1 MSDPIT
7 EELFRNAISA
17 IGDEMVLTIYRTA
30 YSGVLKNIMD
40 YSAAICDAQGRLVA
54 QGLSLP
60 GHLCSIPVALQ
71 AVLAHFGDDVHPGD
85 IFINNDPYDG
95 GMHLPDIFIFKP
107 LFADGSPIAYAATIC
122 HHTDVGGRVPGS
134 NASDSLEIYAEGLR
148 IPPLK
153 LYEKGQPNATLFRM
167 IERNVRLPGRV
178 FGDIR
183 SQLAACEIA
192 ARGMTDLVNRY
203 GADDVSTLMVAMM
216 DYSERLTRQ
225 CLLELPDGEATF
237 TDWIDDDQIDVG
249 MPIPLVCTIRKHGDT
264 MEVDWTGSAPQVKGS
279 INNTLSYTAAMSFTA
294 VKSVLS
300 VNMPN
305 NDGVFRP
312 IKIIAPAGTIT
323 HGKLPAA
330 CAARGLTG
338 FRGVDCAFGALA
350 QLYPDKVFAASDG
363 GNTGLTIGGYDKDLN
378 PFIYVDFISGS
389 WGGRPWADGL
399 DGNTCM
405 FANMASFSVEVIE
418 AENPLEVL
426 DYEFVPDTGGA
437 GRYRGGMAQRKTWRM
452 LADEGIL
459 QVRADRQTH
468 RPYGLQGGGPGAP
481 GLNVMDPGL
490 PAEAKLHAKITMNLT
505 RGEIFRH
512 ELPGAG
518 GWGPALDR
526 DLDLVA
532 RDLRDGLVTLEAA
545 ARDYGVVAAG
555 DPPVIDVAATEV
567 LRARLRSE
575 RKPLAGR
582 RVGTRG
588 MTLRIGVDIGGTFTD
603 LVAISSRRG
612 RHDAQD
618 RVHPARL
625 RRGHH
630 RRAAFAARG
639 SAGRGQRRSARD
651 DGGIEHRAGG
661 EGCEDSADHHSG
673 FSRHPGDPRP
683 AHAGAVRH
691 RLDQAART
699 GGTSFA
705 SGSDRKDAPGRIGG
719 CSAGCGEPGS
729 GDRHVACGE
738 RRQRRD
744 LPAAQLCQSGA

>member
-1 MSDPIT
+1 MPDPIT

-40 YSAAICDAQGRLVA
+40 YSAAICDADGRLVA

-60 GHLCSIPVALQ
+60 GHLCSIPVSLQ
-71 AVLAHFGDDVHPGD
+71 AVLAAFGDDIAEGD

-107 LFADGSPIAYAATIC
+107 LFADGRPIAYAATIC

-134 NASDSLEIYAEGLR
+134 NASDSTEIYAEGLR

-153 LYEKGQPNATLFRM
+153 LYEKGVANSTLFRM
-167 IERNVRLPGRV
+167 IERNVRMPGRV

-192 ARGMTDLVNRY
+192 ARGMTDLVGRY
-203 GADDVSTLMVAMM
+203 GADGVRVLMVSMM
-216 DYSERLTRQ
+216 DYSERLTRH

-237 TDWIDDDQIDVG
+237 TDWIDDDQIDMGV
-249 MPIPLVCTIRKHGDT
+249 PIKLVCTIRKHGDT
-264 MEVDWTGSAPQVKGS
+264 MEVDWTGSAPQVKGA

-312 IKIIAPAGTIT
+312 IKVIAPAGTIV
-323 HGKLPAA
+323 HGVLPAA

-363 GNTGLTIGGYDKDLN
+363 GNTGLTIGGYDADRK
-378 PFIYVDFISGS
+378 PFIYVDFISGA

-399 DGNTCM
+399 DGNTTM

-437 GRYRGGMAQRKTWRM
+437 GKFRGGMSQRKTWRM

-459 QVRADRQTH
+459 QVRADRQAF
-468 RPYGLQGGGPGAP
+468 RPYGLYGGGPGMP

-490 PAEAKLHAKITMNLT
+490 PTEEKLHAKITMTLR
-505 RGEIFRH
+505 RGQIFRH

-526 DLDLVA
+526 DVDAVA
-532 RDLRDGLVTLEAA
+532 RDLRDGLVTIEGA

-555 DPPVIDVAATEV
+555 DPPSVDAAATEI
-567 LRARLRSE
+567 LRNRLHSE
-575 RKPLAGR
+575 RAPLP
-582 RVGTRG
+582 
-588 MTLRIGVDIGGTFTD
+588 D
-603 LVAISSRRG
+603 VAWE
-612 RHDAQD
+612 
-618 RVHPARL
+618 PA
-625 RRGHH
+625 
-630 RRAAFAARG
+630 
-639 SAGRGQRRSARD
+639 
-651 DGGIEHRAGG
+651 
-661 EGCEDSADHHSG
+661 
-673 FSRHPGDPRP
+673 
-683 AHAGAVRH
+683 
-691 RLDQAART
+691 
-699 GGTSFA
+699 
-705 SGSDRKDAPGRIGG
+705 
-719 CSAGCGEPGS
+719 
-729 GDRHVACGE
+729 
-738 RRQRRD
+738 
-744 LPAAQLCQSGA
+744 

>member
-1 MSDPIT
+1 MFDAHAPDPIT

-17 IGDEMVLTIYRTA
+17 VGDEMVLTIYRTA

-40 YSAAICDAQGRLVA
+40 YSAAICDADGRLVA

-71 AVLAHFGDDVHPGD
+71 AVLRHFQGDIAEGD

-95 GMHLPDIFIFKP
+95 GMHLPDIFIFRP
-107 LFADGSPIAYAATIC
+107 LFADEAVIAFAATIC

-134 NASDSLEIYAEGLR
+134 NASDSTEIYAEGLR

-153 LYEKGQPNATLFRM
+153 LYERGQANSTLFRM
-167 IERNVRLPGRV
+167 IERNVRMPGRV
-178 FGDIR
+178 FGDLR

-192 ARGMTDLVNRY
+192 ARGMADLVGRY
-203 GADDVSTLMVAMM
+203 TAEGVRGLMVAMM
-216 DYSERLTRQ
+216 DYSERLTRH

-237 TDWIDDDQIDVG
+237 TDWIDDDQIDIGV
-249 MPIPLVCTIRKHGDT
+249 PIPLVCTIRKRGDT
-264 MEVDWTGSAPQVKGS
+264 MEVDWTGSAPQVKGA
-279 INNTLSYTAAMSFTA
+279 INNTWSYTAAMSFTA

-300 VNMPN
+300 INMPN

-312 IKIIAPAGTIT
+312 IKVIAPAGTIT
-323 HGKLPAA
+323 NGKLPAA

-338 FRGVDCAFGALA
+338 FRGADCAFGALA
-350 QLYPDKVFAASDG
+350 QLYPDRVFAASDG

-378 PFIYVDFISGS
+378 PFIYVDFISGA

-437 GRYRGGMAQRKTWRM
+437 GKFRGGMSQRKTWRM

-481 GLNVMDPGL
+481 GVNVLDPG
-490 PAEAKLHAKITMNLT
+490 AATEERLHAKLTMTL
-505 RGEIFRH
+505 RKGQVFRH

-518 GWGPALDR
+518 GWGDALDR
-526 DLDLVA
+526 DLALVA
-532 RDLRDGLVTLEAA
+532 KDLRDGLVTTEAA

-555 DPPVIDVAATEV
+555 DPPVIDAAATAA
-567 LRARLRSE
+567 LRARLH
-575 RKPLAGR
+575 A
-582 RVGTRG
+582 TR
-588 MTLRIGVDIGGTFTD
+588 
-603 LVAISSRRG
+603 
-612 RHDAQD
+612 
-618 RVHPARL
+618 P
-625 RRGHH
+625 
-630 RRAAFAARG
+630 
-639 SAGRGQRRSARD
+639 
-651 DGGIEHRAGG
+651 
-661 EGCEDSADHHSG
+661 
-673 FSRHPGDPRP
+673 
-683 AHAGAVRH
+683 
-691 RLDQAART
+691 
-699 GGTSFA
+699 
-705 SGSDRKDAPGRIGG
+705 K
-719 CSAGCGEPGS
+719 
-729 GDRHVACGE
+729 
-738 RRQRRD
+738 
-744 LPAAQLCQSGA
+744 LPAVAWEPA